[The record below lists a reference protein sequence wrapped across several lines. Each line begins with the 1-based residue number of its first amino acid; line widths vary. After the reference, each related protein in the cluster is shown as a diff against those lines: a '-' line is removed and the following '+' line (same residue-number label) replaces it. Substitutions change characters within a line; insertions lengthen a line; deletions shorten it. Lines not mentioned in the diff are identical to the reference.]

1 MPLSAATSDS
11 AERWRQLDFDREAGT
26 PSPGHAHILAVITKA
41 LADSNISLS
50 LFRRHF
56 RERQESAGEPQDH
69 PLSNSG
75 ADIDRVMSAGDEEVG
90 DGGDEEGSDPGDE
103 EGSDGSQAEG
113 EGTEGGGKFS
123 RQHVTPITRKRK
135 PSSDCSARV
144 VRERAKQM
152 TAVCGGDLRGQI
164 ERMVCEGTSFPDL
177 LGIVEHSRVRFKT

>member
-50 LFRRHF
+50 LFRRYF

-75 ADIDRVMSAGDEEVG
+75 ADIDRVMSAGDEEG
-90 DGGDEEGSDPGDE
+90 SDGGGE

-135 PSSDCSARV
+135 RSSDCSARV
-144 VRERAKQM
+144 VRERAKEM
-152 TAVCGGDLRGQI
+152 MAVCGGDLWGHI

-177 LGIVEHSRVRFKT
+177 LGIVEHSRVAAML